1 MRRFLALTAALALAA
16 LAVPAAPA
24 QAGTVYIQSDSA
36 NSTEGIGGFTGS
48 ISYDDL
54 STLTVTLKNTT
65 PVGGGF
71 ITGFLFNI
79 VGDAVATLAPNP
91 TGGFVDLRTS
101 GASNALDGN
110 PFGSFEAGA
119 ALGGKF
125 LGGGSP
131 NNGIAVGDEA
141 TFVFNVTGADAA
153 DLTVEDFLGQTSA
166 GNADG
171 SASFLVRFRGINFGA
186 GSDKVP
192 GTTVAVPLPPA
203 AWTGLATLG
212 LAGFASMKR
221 RALRLRV
228 A

>member
-1 MRRFLALTAALALAA
+1 MKQFRTAGARLAA
-16 LAVPAAPA
+16 AFASALVASQGFAVVPP
-24 QAGTVYIQSDSA
+24 QGDSA
-36 NSTEGIGGFTGS
+36 ERTTFRHPDLYVRQVNESVTRIPGLAASASFARLGS
-48 ISYDDL
+48 PAES
-54 STLTVTLKNTT
+54 S
-65 PVGGGF
+65 
-71 ITGFLFNI
+71 
-79 VGDAVATLAPNP
+79 
-91 TGGFVDLRTS
+91 FVDLRTS
-101 GASNALDGN
+101 GGSNALDGN

-131 NNGIAVGDEA
+131 SNGIAVGDEA

-166 GNADG
+166 GNQDN

-203 AWTGLATLG
+203 VWTGLATLG
-212 LAGFASMKR
+212 LAGFASIKR
-221 RALRLRV
+221 RALRPTT